1 MLPVYLLTDFGT
13 ADEFV
18 AVVKAVIRAA
28 APGIVT
34 FDITHDIPPFDIRK
48 AAVTLAAAA
57 PWFEPGVFM
66 AVVDPGVGTER
77 RVLLLECGRGDLL
90 LGPDNGL
97 LLPAAA
103 RLGGISAAWSVEAE
117 ELFLSRSTPPS
128 TAGTSSRRRRPAWPG
143 GGQPGRR
150 ALG

>member
-28 APGIVT
+28 APGMET

-48 AAVTLAAAA
+48 GAVILAAAA
-57 PWFEPGVFM
+57 PWLEPGVFM

-77 RVLLLECGRGDLL
+77 RALLLECGRGDLL

-97 LLPAAA
+97 LLA
-103 RLGGISAAWSVEAE
+103 GG
-117 ELFLSRSTPPS
+117 
-128 TAGTSSRRRRPAWPG
+128 RPAGRDQRRLVG
-143 GGQPGRR
+143 GGG
-150 ALG
+150 GTFS